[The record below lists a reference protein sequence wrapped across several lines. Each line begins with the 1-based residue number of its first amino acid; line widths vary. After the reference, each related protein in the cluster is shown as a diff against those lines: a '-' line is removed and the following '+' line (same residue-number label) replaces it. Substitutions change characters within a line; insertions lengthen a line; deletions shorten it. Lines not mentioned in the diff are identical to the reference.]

1 MDNKILTVTLPIAP
15 SVNHSYKPRAF
26 IAKGVPMVTIYK
38 TSEAKLYQKQAA
50 ETIRQAV
57 KKQGWISR
65 AYDKNLFVI
74 VEAVVHF
81 PRIDMDVNNLWKVLL
96 DSVRDSEMII
106 PDDNKILEK
115 AVRVYYNS
123 ESPRIELS
131 IYYAPYVG
139 VFDNQ
144 DLYDRFVNKNCDK
157 CSRQNRNCSI
167 HKKAL
172 ESRFQIEIDLEDL
185 SCSKFKQKK

>member
-1 MDNKILTVTLPIAP
+1 MSKILNVTLPIAP

-26 IAKGVPMVTIYK
+26 IANGVPMVTIYK
-38 TSEAKLYQKQAA
+38 TSEAKLYQKEAA
-50 ETIRQAV
+50 NTIRNAIKEQNWEL
-57 KKQGWISR
+57 KP
-65 AYDKNLFVI
+65 YDKNLFVI

-96 DSVRDSEMII
+96 DSVRDSEMVV

-115 AVRVYYNS
+115 AVRVYYNT
-123 ESPRIELS
+123 ENPRIELS

-139 VFDNQ
+139 VFDNEEQ
-144 DLYDRFVNKNCDK
+144 YIEFRNKNCDK

-167 HKKAL
+167 HNKAI
-172 ESRFQIEIDLEDL
+172 ESRFQQEINLADLE
-185 SCSKFKQKK
+185 CSKFKLKK